1 MERKFLL
8 LSERSKKE
16 VLNYM
21 PNESSISKLALFFQN
36 FSDGTRLKI
45 ISCLAMCDMC
55 VNDISTIL
63 DVNQTTISHQLK
75 YLKSQNIVSCR
86 RDGKI
91 ILYSLTSS
99 KVNDLMLSAV
109 NVVQILLRH
118 FLESLRF
125 DNKKNHG
132 QIPWIFF
139 FLLLFEWVKFITT
152 NACANHIV

>member
-75 YLKSQNIVSCR
+75 YLKSQNIVSCK

-125 DNKKNHG
+125 DNKKTTD
-132 QIPWIFF
+132 
-139 FLLLFEWVKFITT
+139 KFRGYFSFYYYL
-152 NACANHIV
+152 NGLSL

>member
-125 DNKKNHG
+125 DNKK
-132 QIPWIFF
+132 
-139 FLLLFEWVKFITT
+139 TT
-152 NACANHIV
+152 DTFRGYFSFYYYLNGLSL

>member
-1 MERKFLL
+1 MHFKISVNIYAKKLLNVKEGNMEGRFLL

-109 NVVQILLRH
+109 NVV
-118 FLESLRF
+118 
-125 DNKKNHG
+125 
-132 QIPWIFF
+132 
-139 FLLLFEWVKFITT
+139 
-152 NACANHIV
+152 